1 MWGRVSK
8 FYKVFDKNFLSK
20 GAVTT
25 EKQETPEFNF
35 KGQRFDKFLYP
46 PSENLETT
54 SEDSQ
59 GQAHWDQRNKKKKRK
74 FATGKFV

>member
-35 KGQRFDKFLYP
+35 KGQRFLNFFRRL
-46 PSENLETT
+46 
-54 SEDSQ
+54 
-59 GQAHWDQRNKKKKRK
+59 RI
-74 FATGKFV
+74 